1 MEEVLDTPYITFEIR
16 DNLLYATY
24 KKGVKITLEVAKKV
38 VADRLAL
45 IKDRRYP
52 IIILNQGVV
61 SIDKPARDYLSSGEG
76 IKGLTAA
83 ALILD
88 SPFGSFLGN
97 FMLSV
102 TKPALVAKIFTKTDV
117 ALRWLEKYKV

>member
-1 MEEVLDTPYITFEIR
+1 MTEILDTPYITFEIKHG
-16 DNLLYATY
+16 LLYATY
-24 KKGVKITLEVAKKV
+24 KKGVKITLEIAKQV
-38 VADRLAL
+38 VADRLSL

-52 IIILNQGVV
+52 ILILNQGVV
-61 SIDKPARDYLSSGEG
+61 SIDKPARDYLSSSEG
-76 IKGLTAA
+76 IKGLTAG

-102 TKPALVAKIFTKTDV
+102 TKPAFAAKIFTKAD
-117 ALRWLEKYKV
+117 AAIKWLEKYKV